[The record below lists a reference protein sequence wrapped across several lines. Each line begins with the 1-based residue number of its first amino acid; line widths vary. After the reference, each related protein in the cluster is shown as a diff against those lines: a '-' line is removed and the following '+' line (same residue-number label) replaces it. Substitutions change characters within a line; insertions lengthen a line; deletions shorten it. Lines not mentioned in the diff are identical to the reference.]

1 MQREAD
7 ATASQE
13 AAPESLDLQRRL
25 GNRTTY
31 ELIERLRDSPALGA
45 LLQGHGPYQHV
56 VVDEVTPV
64 PGVVGNRAIAQALTA
79 NDSSRTDLRI
89 TSAGGAAEAQAE
101 SVARG
106 ADTTITPVTEAGG
119 AVPPDSARSVLAR
132 PSQAGR
138 ALPEVVRADLEGRL
152 GSDLSQVR
160 VHTDPS
166 ALAAAEALDANAFT
180 VGAHIYLGGGAD
192 PESAS
197 GRRLLAA
204 RGRTRRTAG
213 RHGGAYPAG
222 TQNEESN
229 PDRHE
234 DHLLR
239 RSRHRRARAGRQ
251 RHHHPQGDLQ
261 RPSAGRQLHR
271 HRRQVDAAGRRRRQ
285 RAWLGRR
292 ADAPPRNHAHEGAV
306 VHVLGRGR
314 MSGHGRGPGDRR
326 DRAGRGESR
335 RREGRWRKDTGGV
348 GAGAKGQGQAE
359 KGEGPGSQQAEQT
372 GPGTGPGG
380 RRRRVRD
387 PTHSGRRR
395 RSGTRSPS

>member
-1 MQREAD
+1 MPD
-7 ATASQE
+7 H
-13 AAPESLDLQRRL
+13 L

-119 AVPPDSARSVLAR
+119 AVPPDSVRSVLAR

-138 ALPEVVRADLEGRL
+138 ALPEVVRADLKGRL

-197 GRRLLAA
+197 GRRLLAHEAVHVAQQAGTAAHIQLERKTKSRTQTVTKITFFVDRDIVVLELDGKDTITLKAIYNGRPPAGNYIVTGGKSTPPVGGVANA
-204 RGRTRRTAG
+204 RGWVVEWTNPPATTLTKAPSYTFSVVAG
-213 RHGGAYPAG
+213 RPGTDEGPATGVTEQGAEKAGAEKAAAPKTPA
-222 TQNEESN
+222 
-229 PDRHE
+229 
-234 DHLLR
+234 
-239 RSRHRRARAGRQ
+239 A
-251 RHHHPQGDLQ
+251 
-261 RPSAGRQLHR
+261 SAP
-271 HRRQVDAAGRRRRQ
+271 
-285 RAWLGRR
+285 
-292 ADAPPRNHAHEGAV
+292 AP
-306 VHVLGRGR
+306 RGR
-314 MSGHGRGPGDRR
+314 VRPRRGRGPARSR
-326 DRAGRGESR
+326 PSRPARAP
-335 RREGRWRKDTGGV
+335 
-348 GAGAKGQGQAE
+348 APAAPAKS
-359 KGEGPGSQQAEQT
+359 PRSDSL
-372 GPGTGPGG
+372 
-380 RRRRVRD
+380 R
-387 PTHSGRRR
+387 RRR